1 MVKTRYVV
9 EKYGLTFCVETF
21 GMLPNTSTFTIP
33 FRLGNQLF
41 IFAGAEAKK
50 ERNYVHNKTFILDMG
65 KSYTIG
71 EN

>member
-1 MVKTRYVV
+1 
-9 EKYGLTFCVETF
+9 
-21 GMLPNTSTFTIP
+21 MLPNTSTFTIP